1 MGRGG
6 GEVPR
11 EGRYYT
17 MRTVALLI
25 LLIAGLLAVGVFGWF
40 AVQDWGALG
49 AAYRG
54 YRAVAASNPSMQ
66 ALFAAH
72 AQQDIHRTNLFAE
85 GVWAM
90 LGAILAGIGVHGLCV
105 MPRERKGQNNMDGQ
119 DG

>member
-1 MGRGG
+1 MKRL
-6 GEVPR
+6 VL
-11 EGRYYT
+11 
-17 MRTVALLI
+17 VLLLI
-25 LLIAGLLAVGVFGWF
+25 LPGLLAVGVFGWF
-40 AVQDWGALG
+40 AVQDWGALQE
-49 AAYRG
+49 AYRH

-105 MPRERKGQNNMDGQ
+105 MPRERKQSPNMDGQ